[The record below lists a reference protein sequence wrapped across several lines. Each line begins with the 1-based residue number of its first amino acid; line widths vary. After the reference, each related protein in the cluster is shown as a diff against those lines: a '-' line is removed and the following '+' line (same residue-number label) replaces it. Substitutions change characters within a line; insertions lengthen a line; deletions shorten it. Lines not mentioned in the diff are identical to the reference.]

1 MKNNKN
7 LWVASNPEMRELIAL
22 ELIHQNPRCAVHYD
36 GAPHVI
42 IWDQDDA
49 AWCAAGIDETR
60 AWIEQQLYTGND

>member
-1 MKNNKN
+1 MTMKNNKN

-49 AWCAAGIDETR
+49 AWCAAG
-60 AWIEQQLYTGND
+60 